1 MRRRFKR
8 ISLKGDSVRAETVTE
23 TKAQIADLSMGGI
36 GIKSPKRLVPGS
48 NCMVTIG
55 NNGSLMVLRGTTVW
69 ERFSGWSMGQRG
81 HADPLFSAGIH
92 LDESRSDLMA
102 KACGG
107 DCDKTRTLRVQ
118 APNMNILLS
127 FAETLTVLNISFG
140 GLLAESWNPM
150 DVGTESDTRIFLPDR
165 PEPLKCLVRVT
176 SCKTVK
182 HETEKKY
189 HIGFEFVNLDAEQA
203 ERIKTFIRIRSAI

>member
-1 MRRRFKR
+1 MV
-8 ISLKGDSVRAETVTE
+8 LKG
-23 TKAQIADLSMGGI
+23 K
-36 GIKSPKRLVPGS
+36 
-48 NCMVTIG
+48 
-55 NNGSLMVLRGTTVW
+55 TVW
-69 ERFSGWSMGQRG
+69 ERFSGWSMGPRG

-102 KACGG
+102 KACDG
-107 DCDKTRTLRVQ
+107 DCDKGRTLRVQ

-127 FAETLTVLNISFG
+127 FAESLTILNISFG

-150 DVGTESDTRIFLPDR
+150 EEGKESDTRIFLPDR

-182 HETEKKY
+182 HEAEKKY
-189 HIGFEFVNLDAEQA
+189 HIGFEFIDLDTEQT
-203 ERIKTFIRIRSAI
+203 ERIKTFISIRSTI

>member
-1 MRRRFKR
+1 MRRKFKR

-23 TKAQIADLSMGGI
+23 TKAQIADLSMEGI

-69 ERFSGWSMGQRG
+69 ERFSGWSMGPRG
-81 HADPLFSAGIH
+81 HVDPLFSAGIH
-92 LDESRSDLMA
+92 LDESHGALMT

-107 DCDKTRTLRVQ
+107 DCDKTRTVRIQ

-127 FAETLTVLNISFG
+127 FAEALTVLNISFG

-150 DVGTESDTRIFLPDR
+150 EEGTESDTRIFLPDR
-165 PEPLKCLVRVT
+165 PDPLKCLVRVT
-176 SCKTVK
+176 SCKTIK
-182 HETEKKY
+182 QEAEKKY
-189 HIGFEFVNLDAEQA
+189 HIGFEFVGLDAEQT
-203 ERIKTFIRIRSAI
+203 ERLRSFIRIRSAI